1 MLLDDFQLASDIA
14 YDVVSSLPNLKGRL
28 CLPESIGG
36 HAPSDSRLG
45 RFLLLLQGKSRRQ
58 TISIAAIVIVSTATG
73 TDTAP
78 TAPKARVVIGARTTL
93 PPILRI
99 AV

>member
-58 TISIAAIVIVSTATG
+58 TTSTVATAKVRTAIGIDNAPIV
-73 TDTAP
+73 
-78 TAPKARVVIGARTTL
+78 PKARVVIGGRTTL